1 MPSQGILQVRR
12 AFQREEVIEAS
23 SHVLVEAIEKG
34 VTEVAKYDADD
45 WFVIAVTASPRSFY
59 S

>member
-1 MPSQGILQVRR
+1 MRR